1 MKDKKCYL
9 YMRVSTEMQVDG
21 YSLDA
26 QKASL
31 VKYAKFQKMEIAGEY
46 CDAGRSGK
54 SIGGRPE
61 FMRMLDDISAM
72 KDEVDYVLVFKLS
85 RFGRNAADVLN
96 SLQYIQDYGVNL
108 ISVEDGIDSSK
119 DSGKLTITVLSAVAE
134 IERENILV
142 QTMEGRKQKAREGKW
157 NGGVAPYGYRLN
169 SASGVLEVDS
179 DEAEVVRMIFDRYV
193 REGDGADKIAKYL
206 NSRGFVR
213 TKTRT
218 RDLPYFTKELV
229 KTILHNPVYVGK
241 MKYGENTFEKIR
253 GTRDQFRRVKAEDY
267 IIADGRHEA
276 IIDEELWAA
285 SQDILGSRKHINRR
299 KFNSEHEHI
308 LSGIIKCPLCGRG
321 LTGMVRK
328 RNNKK
333 GGTVENYYYRCS
345 HGKIDEDGNRCI
357 YSPSWNED
365 KFNHEVEQFLL
376 NLINDKSYNDF
387 IVARLSEET
396 DVASLEEDRN
406 RLQEQL
412 RQALG
417 ARDKLLSMMEKLN
430 ETDRHYDKKI
440 SDMRDRLDVIYDKM
454 TDIEEAIKDIS
465 GKIEKA
471 HSDRL
476 NARQMYQLLSDY
488 GKLYDRMTKLEKKEF
503 FSRFIERI
511 ELDPDEK
518 DVTKCIRSIKLMFP
532 VEYKADTK
540 DNRLLQENTVETV
553 VLLTHN

>member
-1 MKDKKCYL
+1 MKKCYL

-31 VKYAKFQKMEIAGEY
+31 VKYAKFQRLEIAGEY

-72 KDEVDYVLVFKLS
+72 RDEVNYVLVFKLS

-157 NGGVAPYGYRLN
+157 NGGVAPYGYKLN
-169 SASGVLEVDS
+169 SATGVLEVNPE
-179 DEAEVVRMIFDRYV
+179 EAEVVRVIFDRYV
-193 REGDGADKIAKYL
+193 HEGDGADRIAQFL

-213 TKTRT
+213 TKART
-218 RDLPYFTKELV
+218 RDLPYFTGALV
-229 KTILHNPVYVGK
+229 KTILHNPVYAGK
-241 MKYGENTFEKIR
+241 MKYGENTFEKIK

-267 IIADGRHEA
+267 IVVEGMHEA
-276 IIDEELWAA
+276 IIDEQLWNS
-285 SQDILGSRKHINRR
+285 SQDILGSRKLINRR
-299 KFNSEHEHI
+299 KFSSEHEHV

-328 RNNKK
+328 RKNKN
-333 GGTVENYYYRCS
+333 GVVEDYYYRCCHS
-345 HGKIDEDGNRCI
+345 RVTESGKRCT
-357 YSPSWNED
+357 YSPSWNEE
-365 KFNHEVEQFLL
+365 KFDHEVEQFMLSM
-376 NLINDKSYNDF
+376 INDRSCNQYIIGK
-387 IVARLSEET
+387 LSRET
-396 DVASLEEDRN
+396 DISALEDDRS
-406 RLQEQL
+406 RLKENL
-412 RQALG
+412 RQNAG
-417 ARDKLLSMMEKLN
+417 ARDKLLAMMEKLN
-430 ETDRHYDKKI
+430 ESDKHYDKKI
-440 SDMRDRLDVIYDKM
+440 GDMRDRLDAIYDKM
-454 TDIEEAIKDIS
+454 TDIEESIELVS
-465 GKIEKA
+465 SRIEKA
-471 HSDRL
+471 QSDRL
-476 NARQMYQLLSDY
+476 NTQQMYKLLADY

-503 FSRFIERI
+503 FSKFIERI
-511 ELDPDEK
+511 DLDPDER
-518 DVTKCIRSIKLMFP
+518 DVTKCIKSIKLLFP
-532 VEYKADTK
+532 VEYNVNLEETQ
-540 DNRLLQENTVETV
+540 LLQEKTVETI
-553 VLLTHN
+553 VLFSKT